1 MNLSFV
7 FSRDV
12 SLGSLW
18 CDLCR
23 LTLLSFS
30 LLILHITSR
39 SMSFMVTRSKCRF
52 DLFWVFFSLCLPT
65 SQFVRLLSLVD
76 NYPKMFREQNYAN
89 ASTWNTLY
97 CNISDVDIS
106 GLGRNSD
113 SDMGTF
119 WNCDVKRY
127 ETQTGHIKTPLPP
140 PPSLT
145 GPQLWIRTFRLCACI

>member
-1 MNLSFV
+1 MSQ
-7 FSRDV
+7 
-12 SLGSLW
+12 GSLW

-23 LTLLSFS
+23 LTLFCHLLFSSF
-30 LLILHITSR
+30 ISR
-39 SMSFMVTRSKCRF
+39 HALCPLWSRAQNA
-52 DLFWVFFSLCLPT
+52 DLTFSGFFFSLCLPM

-89 ASTWNTLY
+89 ASTWNILY

-140 PPSLT
+140 PPSPLPNRASIMDQDFST
-145 GPQLWIRTFRLCACI
+145 LCMHLVW